1 MRKHSIT
8 NGYVFVMM
16 IIQLSDGY
24 DNSNGLD
31 LSQSVTS
38 FEGFTSDFIAVM

>member
-31 LSQSVTS
+31 LSVTS